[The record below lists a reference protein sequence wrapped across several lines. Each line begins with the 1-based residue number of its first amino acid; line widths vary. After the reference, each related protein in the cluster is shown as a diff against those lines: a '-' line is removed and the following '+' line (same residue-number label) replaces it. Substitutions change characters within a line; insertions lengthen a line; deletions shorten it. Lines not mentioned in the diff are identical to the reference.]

1 MSQININGP
10 DDSGDR
16 TAAAGINLISVII
29 ILLVLIA
36 LVWFLFAGPVHLFG
50 GTTNINVNP
59 PAQQAP
65 ANPAPGNPAP
75 GGTSPGYS
83 APGGA
88 APGANPAPGQQP
100 GTGG

>member
-29 ILLVLIA
+29 IVLVLAA
-36 LVWFLFAGPVHLFG
+36 LAWFLFASSGPVHLFG
-50 GTTNINVNP
+50 GPTNINVNP

-65 ANPAPGNPAP
+65 DINVNPPPQQPAPQPTPAQPPAP
-75 GGTSPGYS
+75 
-83 APGGA
+83 
-88 APGANPAPGQQP
+88 
-100 GTGG
+100 